1 MDKLRIMNSQIKE
14 PNPLNFFEVRQLK
27 VPPPHFEYIE
37 LGLSYNLEETIIKW
51 ITKNLRGRFY
61 YGKSVS
67 FNHNNPYQP
76 LIKVGF
82 EEPKELSYF
91 TLACPH
97 LKYK

>member
-1 MDKLRIMNSQIKE
+1 MVKTKE
-14 PNPLNFFEVRQLK
+14 PNALNFFEARQLK
-27 VPPPHFEYIE
+27 LLPPHFEYID
-37 LGLSYNLEETIIKW
+37 LNLSYNLEETIIKW

-61 YGKSVS
+61 YGKALNFDHPV
-67 FNHNNPYQP
+67 PYQN
-76 LIKVGF
+76 IVRIGF